1 MPRPASE
8 ARQGG
13 LWMRFVAPVEEELE
27 ESAPRV
33 LMTTKLDGESSRS
46 IEDESRAIGAYA
58 TGPPADTKR
67 ATDAR
72 SRGHGAQRSAGAE

>member
-33 LMTTKLDGESSRS
+33 LMTTKTRRGVVEINRRRVQGNRS
-46 IEDESRAIGAYA
+46 IRHWTTSGYQESN
-58 TGPPADTKR
+58 
-67 ATDAR
+67 
-72 SRGHGAQRSAGAE
+72 